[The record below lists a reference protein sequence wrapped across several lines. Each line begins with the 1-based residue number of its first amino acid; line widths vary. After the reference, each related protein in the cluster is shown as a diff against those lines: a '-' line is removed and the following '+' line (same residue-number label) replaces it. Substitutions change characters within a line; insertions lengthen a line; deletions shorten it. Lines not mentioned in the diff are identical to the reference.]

1 MTDEPSRSGPAPA
14 VGGAVGAL
22 VGVLAQEPTTG
33 VSILGMDG
41 MLVWAND
48 QAARLFFGE
57 QARAADYVGKP
68 MSAFFEKAV
77 AEDRL
82 RLFHEQ
88 VTKGPVLLRNIR
100 QGHQIVSWMQ
110 FIEPETPEGRGQVLV
125 VTRRQP
131 GDVAGTLLVDG
142 PYKVEES
149 RFVHLGP
156 LDVLT
161 PRELEVLALLGQ
173 GMSVKE
179 IARLLHRS
187 EKTVETHRASI
198 GRKLKVDDRV
208 ILAEIARRAG
218 ISVADAERT
227 RV

>member
-1 MTDEPSRSGPAPA
+1 
-14 VGGAVGAL
+14 
-22 VGVLAQEPTTG
+22 
-33 VSILGMDG
+33 
-41 MLVWAND
+41 
-48 QAARLFFGE
+48 
-57 QARAADYVGKP
+57 
-68 MSAFFEKAV
+68 MSAFFEPAV
-77 AEDRL
+77 AADRL
-82 RLFHEQ
+82 KLLHEK
-88 VTKGPVLLRNIR
+88 VVRTPVLLRNIR
-100 QGHQIVSWMQ
+100 HGHQIVSWMQ
-110 FIEPETPEGRGQVLV
+110 AIEPAEGSAGGAQFLV

-131 GDVAGTLLVDG
+131 GDVAGTLLVEG
-142 PYKVEES
+142 EYQLEES

-173 GMSVKE
+173 GLSVKE

-187 EKTVETHRASI
+187 EKTVETHRAAI

-208 ILAEIARRAG
+208 ALAEIARRAG